1 MDDCTRE
8 QFWAARDA
16 EFKSLTQM
24 KAMTVL
30 NHEQSA
36 AFEAEHPECVLKS
49 DWVEKWKPLD
59 DGGHKAKSRLVVL
72 GYEDPMVLDL
82 IRSAPTP
89 TLEGFHGTMQLIAGR
104 GWDGYSVDVKNAFG
118 QSLPTNR

>member
-1 MDDCTRE
+1 MDAGTKE
-8 QFWAARDA
+8 QFW
-16 EFKSLTQM
+16 SVQM

-30 NHEQSA
+30 TPQQSSK
-36 AFEAEHPECVLKS
+36 FEAERPECVLKS

-59 DGGHKAKSRLVVL
+59 EGGYKAKSRLVVL
-72 GYEDPMVLDL
+72 GYEDPMVLVL

-104 GWDGYSVDVKNAFG
+104 
-118 QSLPTNR
+118 